1 MNRARRARGSSCC
14 DALDPLRTARRAGD
28 LRPLRRARP
37 LPAPAVP
44 AAARR
49 RAVPPPDA
57 PMVRLAIA
65 LICAVLATAVP
76 VVAGPTTAVA
86 APTASSAAIH
96 APTVLARGFGSR
108 GFGSRR
114 TYYRPRTRGYSPY
127 RARR

>member
-1 MNRARRARGSSCC
+1 
-14 DALDPLRTARRAGD
+14 
-28 LRPLRRARP
+28 
-37 LPAPAVP
+37 
-44 AAARR
+44 
-49 RAVPPPDA
+49 
-57 PMVRLAIA
+57 MVRLAIA
-65 LICAVLATAVP
+65 LICALLATAVP

-127 RARR
+127 RARRGRGFLRGLFHGLFWGWMLSHFFGGGFPLFLPLLLIVFLLVATRRRRPPTSYRW